1 MTVIVL
7 DSNDP
12 WGPNIPYR
20 GSGLRKLL
28 SSTGTSSPMFSSVLA
43 KNDVGESKA
52 FQRVEPRA
60 TEDNRLGAY
69 SPGTEQGPDK
79 KPSSS
84 SE

>member
-1 MTVIVL
+1 
-7 DSNDP
+7 
-12 WGPNIPYR
+12 
-20 GSGLRKLL
+20 
-28 SSTGTSSPMFSSVLA
+28 MFSSVLA
-43 KNDVGESKA
+43 KNDVGERKA

-69 SPGTEQGPDK
+69 SLGTEQGPDK